1 MISASN
7 YHYLLI
13 SSPFG
18 DFGLVWRDELTGA
31 RVQETILPRA
41 DRSMSDLLA
50 ERYANFTSGSCPE
63 IDSIADA
70 LTRYFKGEII
80 TLLLD
85 RVALERCS
93 EFQRRVLLAEYAIP
107 RGWISTYGLVAAH
120 LGAPRGARAVGGA
133 LAHNPFPILIPCH
146 RALRSDLGLGGYQG
160 GLAMKRALLEME
172 GVAIGPDGR
181 AVTSNIYYR
190 Q

>member
-7 YHYLLI
+7 YRYLLI
-13 SSPFG
+13 PSPFG
-18 DFGLVWRDELTGA
+18 DFGLVWRDGPTGA
-31 RVQETILPRA
+31 RVQETILPRQG
-41 DRSMSDLLA
+41 RNMSDLLA
-50 ERYANFTSGSCPE
+50 ERYASFTPGSRPE
-63 IDSIADA
+63 IDGIADA
-70 LTRYFKGEII
+70 LARYFKGEIV
-80 TLLLD
+80 TLPLD
-85 RVALERCS
+85 RVALEQCS

-172 GVAIGPDGR
+172 GVAIGIDSR
-181 AVTSNIYYR
+181 AVTGNVHYR
-190 Q
+190 P